1 MIELY
6 SVTYYILIVFLL
18 IGGMIGY
25 LKLAEKWSII
35 DQPNSRSS
43 HNYITKRGGGVLY
56 LLVFIIYLYFSEF
69 NNQFIITT
77 AFLFG
82 TIGFIDDI
90 KNLNFKIKLLLQVI
104 ILSVFIISQ
113 NYLLE
118 WYVIFLIFLFI
129 RNIRDIRSFAGECLR
144 IL

>member
-56 LLVFIIYLYFSEF
+56 LS
-69 NNQFIITT
+69 
-77 AFLFG
+77 
-82 TIGFIDDI
+82 
-90 KNLNFKIKLLLQVI
+90 
-104 ILSVFIISQ
+104 
-113 NYLLE
+113 
-118 WYVIFLIFLFI
+118 LIHI
-129 RNIRDIRSFAGECLR
+129 
-144 IL
+144 